1 MWFNFPVVHS
11 VQKAIVVD
19 VWCFPLTKVTDLAAP
34 QYICIKGTLGLSPAA
49 LVALQI
55 GRGEF
60 HTF

>member
-1 MWFNFPVVHS
+1 VVHS